1 MIKERIN
8 SINDDGIFKKGL
20 AYSLLF
26 LIAVIITLEK
36 SGFRYTSLLPYCLF
50 SLVFIIWSSR
60 CYSLMKETDFLFA
73 PIFLICGSLY
83 AALLPITS
91 DELPAAG
98 IISYGDGATFSRIFS
113 LPSFWILK
121 LFGAEINSCVY
132 FARFVNLI
140 CCAVLIWFSI
150 KSIPYCNNI
159 AAAVCLLPA
168 SMRSFATAAPQGTT
182 LATSLLFI
190 SLALRAAY
198 TKETYIISR
207 KYMFALTS
215 STILMLF
222 CNISTLP
229 FISLL
234 FMIPSNRFGHR
245 GRYVRF
251 LIIIGISIVI
261 CLLLWTFGAAIAVL
275 GPVEGLSRSS
285 QLLYIIEH
293 PVYYVTVIA
302 RTIFTD
308 GMRVFSEF
316 FYTIPTYLETIPE
329 IKLPWILAISLLIC
343 LIYVAYFD
351 SGLSP
356 RREKIIRTTGI
367 STLVFIAVQITFYYL
382 ARTPL
387 GNEVIL
393 GIDGGVFLP
402 VILPTAMFIK
412 RLCKHP
418 AAPQKNFTESLL
430 VMSLANLATIIV
442 IYYSLSSI

>member
-8 SINDDGIFKKGL
+8 SINDDGVFKKGV
-20 AYSLLF
+20 AYSLVF
-26 LIAVIITLEK
+26 LAAVIINLEK
-36 SGFRYTSLLPYCLF
+36 TGFHSTSIFVFLLF
-50 SLVFIIWSSR
+50 SLLFTIWSSR
-60 CYSLMKETDFLFA
+60 CYSLMKETDFIFA
-73 PIFLICGSLY
+73 PIFFICGSIY
-83 AALLPITS
+83 AYLLPITS
-91 DELPAAG
+91 DELPVAG
-98 IISYGDGATFSRIFS
+98 IVSYGDGATFSRIFS

-121 LFGAEINSCVY
+121 LLGAETETCIY
-132 FARFVNLI
+132 FARFINLI
-140 CCAVLIWFSI
+140 CCTVLIWFSI
-150 KSIPYCNNI
+150 RSIPYCKSI
-159 AAAVCLLPA
+159 TVAICLLPA
-168 SMRSFATAAPQGTT
+168 SMRCFATAAPQGTT

-198 TKETYIISR
+198 TKDTYIISK
-207 KYMFALTS
+207 KYLFALTS

-234 FMIPSNRFGHR
+234 FMIPSNRYGQSK
-245 GRYVRF
+245 RYIRF
-251 LIIIGISIVI
+251 LTVIGLFIILCV
-261 CLLLWTFGAAIAVL
+261 LLWTFGAAIAVL

-285 QLLYIIEH
+285 QLLYVIEH
-293 PVYYVTVIA
+293 PFFYITVII

-308 GMRVFSEF
+308 GMRVFSEL
-316 FYTIPTYLETIPE
+316 FYTIPTLIADGNE
-329 IKLPWILAISLLIC
+329 IKLPWVIAISLMIS
-343 LIYVAYFD
+343 LIYICYFD

-402 VILPTAMFIK
+402 VILPSVMFIK

-418 AAPQKNFTESLL
+418 AAPQKNFSESLL
-430 VMSLANLATIIV
+430 VMSLANLAALIV
-442 IYYSLSSI
+442 IYYSL

>member
-8 SINDDGIFKKGL
+8 SINDDGVFKKGV
-20 AYSLLF
+20 AYSLVF
-26 LIAVIITLEK
+26 LAAVIINLEK
-36 SGFRYTSLLPYCLF
+36 TGFHSTSIFVFLLF
-50 SLVFIIWSSR
+50 SLLFTIWSSR
-60 CYSLMKETDFLFA
+60 CYSLMKETDFIFA
-73 PIFLICGSLY
+73 PIFFICGSIY
-83 AALLPITS
+83 AYLLPITS
-91 DELPAAG
+91 DELPVAG
-98 IISYGDGATFSRIFS
+98 IVSYGDGATFSRIFS

-121 LFGAEINSCVY
+121 LLGAETETCIY
-132 FARFVNLI
+132 FARFINLI
-140 CCAVLIWFSI
+140 CCTVLIWFSI
-150 KSIPYCNNI
+150 RSIPYCKSI
-159 AAAVCLLPA
+159 TAAICLLPA
-168 SMRSFATAAPQGTT
+168 SMRCFATAAPQGTT

-198 TKETYIISR
+198 TKDTYIISK
-207 KYMFALTS
+207 KYLFALTS

-234 FMIPSNRFGHR
+234 FMIPSNRYGQSK
-245 GRYVRF
+245 RYIRF
-251 LIIIGISIVI
+251 LTVIGLFIILCV
-261 CLLLWTFGAAIAVL
+261 LLWTFGAAIAVL

-285 QLLYIIEH
+285 QLLYVIEH
-293 PVYYVTVIA
+293 PFFYITVII

-308 GMRVFSEF
+308 GMRVFSEL
-316 FYTIPTYLETIPE
+316 FYTIPTLIADGNE
-329 IKLPWILAISLLIC
+329 IKLPWVIAISLMIS
-343 LIYVAYFD
+343 LIYICYFD

-402 VILPTAMFIK
+402 VILPSVMFIK

-418 AAPQKNFTESLL
+418 AAPQKNFSESLL
-430 VMSLANLATIIV
+430 VMSLANLAALIV
-442 IYYSLSSI
+442 IYYSL